1 MTGGAQAPVNR
12 REMVGLIE
20 DDIRVLE
27 SLKEMSDRNI
37 ISIQEVERRIRI
49 YTAISLKL
57 RMEENPNAQD

>member
-1 MTGGAQAPVNR
+1 MTGASAPVSR

-37 ISIQEVERRIRI
+37 ISIQEVERRLRI